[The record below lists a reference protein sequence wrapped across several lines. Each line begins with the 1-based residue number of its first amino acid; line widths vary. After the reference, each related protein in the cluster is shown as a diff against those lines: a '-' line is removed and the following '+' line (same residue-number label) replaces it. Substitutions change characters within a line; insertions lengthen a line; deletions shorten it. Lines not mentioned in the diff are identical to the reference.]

1 LIYNLFMRDLPPL
14 IELRAF
20 EAVARHLSF
29 SRAASELG
37 VTPTAIS
44 HQISMLER
52 FCGVTLFRRRPRPVA
67 LTEAGAQLFPV
78 IRDGLTDFASAIAA
92 VRKVASGGPLIVTT
106 TTAFASRWLLPRLP
120 DWYRLHPKIPLEVI
134 GTDAVLDLRAAEAH
148 VAVRYARAA
157 PETLSA
163 RKLLSDRFWP
173 VCAPG
178 LLPHKH
184 RSLRPSEL
192 RGQTLIHCFWSA
204 TDEAAPTWQR
214 WLTAVSA
221 DGLEAPDIT
230 EMTHLT
236 FREEAHAIEAA
247 IAGQGF
253 ALCSDVLTE
262 RDLACGALVRAL
274 GISLPG
280 YNFYVTHVPGTVR
293 QRSIDA
299 FSAWIGGA

>member
-1 LIYNLFMRDLPPL
+1 VHSLPPL

-44 HQISMLER
+44 HQIRMFER
-52 FCGVTLFRRRPRPVA
+52 FCGVALFHRRPRPVR

-78 IRDGLTDFASAIAA
+78 IHDGLSTFSSAIDA
-92 VRKVASGGPLIVTT
+92 VRKVESGGPLIVTT

-120 DWYRLHPKIPLEVI
+120 GWYRLHPEIPLEVV
-134 GTDAVLDLRAAEAH
+134 GTDTVLDLKAGEAH
-148 VAVRYARAA
+148 VAVRYARAV
-157 PETLSA
+157 PGTLSA
-163 RKLLSDRFWP
+163 HKLLGDRFWP
-173 VCAPG
+173 MCAPR
-178 LLPHKH
+178 LLPHKR

-204 TDEAAPTWQR
+204 ADKAAPTWQH
-214 WLTAVSA
+214 WLAAASVGGS
-221 DGLEAPDIT
+221 EAPDLT

-262 RDLACGALVRAL
+262 GDLARGALVKAL
-274 GISLPG
+274 AISLPG
-280 YNFYVTHVPGTVR
+280 YNFYVTHVPGTAR

-299 FSAWIGGA
+299 FSAWIAGA